1 MRLKFLLYPV
11 SKSSS
16 ILVGREN
23 GVVWLKLEG
32 RGTFENSKCVKD
44 FVQRMIS
51 KGNSEFVLD
60 LEKCELM
67 DSTFM
72 GTLASVAFSLRDL
85 ERGLLRVVRANTRNF
100 SLLEGLGLDHLF
112 QVEPE
117 PAAPLPPA
125 LQKAGMP
132 GLAPEEQRI
141 TILEAHEA
149 LIDANPRNAVRFQDV
164 IEYLRQEITE
174 GEPYP

>member
-1 MRLKFLLYPV
+1 V

>member
-1 MRLKFLLYPV
+1 M
-11 SKSSS
+11 
-16 ILVGREN
+16 
-23 GVVWLKLEG
+23 KLEG
-32 RGTFENSKCVKD
+32 RGTFENSKCVKE

-51 KGNSEFVLD
+51 KGHSEFVLD

-85 ERGLLRVVRANTRNF
+85 DDGLLRVVRANSRNF

-117 PAAPLPPA
+117 PSAPQPAALR
-125 LQKAGMP
+125 KAGVP
-132 GLAPEEQRI
+132 GSAPEEQRI
-141 TILEAHEA
+141 AILEAHEA
-149 LIDANPRNAVRFQDV
+149 LVDADPRNAVRFQDV

-174 GEPYP
+174 SETPEAR

>member
-1 MRLKFLLYPV
+1 V

-16 ILVGREN
+16 ILVGSEN
-23 GVVWLKLEG
+23 GIVWMKLEG
-32 RGTFENSKCVKD
+32 RGTFENSKCVKE

-51 KGNSEFVLD
+51 KGHSDFVLD

-117 PAAPLPPA
+117 PSAPLPPA
-125 LQKAGMP
+125 LQKAGIP
-132 GLAPEEQRI
+132 GSAPEEQRI
-141 TILEAHEA
+141 AILEAHEA
-149 LIDANPRNAVRFQDV
+149 LIDADPRNAVRFQDV

-174 GEPYP
+174 GEPST

>member
-1 MRLKFLLYPV
+1 V

-16 ILVGREN
+16 ILVGSEN
-23 GVVWLKLEG
+23 GTVWMKLEG
-32 RGTFENSKCVKD
+32 RGTFENSKCVKE

-51 KGNSEFVLD
+51 KGHNDFVLD

-85 ERGLLRVVRANTRNF
+85 ESGLLRVVRANTRNF

-117 PAAPLPPA
+117 PSPSLPPA
-125 LQKAGMP
+125 LHKAGIP
-132 GLAPEEQRI
+132 GSAPDEQRLA
-141 TILEAHEA
+141 ILEAHEA
-149 LIDANPRNAVRFQDV
+149 LIDADPRNAVRFQDV
-164 IEYLRQEITE
+164 IEYLRQEIAE
-174 GEPYP
+174 GGPEGSH

>member
-1 MRLKFLLYPV
+1 V

-16 ILVGREN
+16 ILVGSEN
-23 GVVWLKLEG
+23 GTVWMKLEG
-32 RGTFENSKCVKD
+32 RGTFENSKCVKE

-51 KGNSEFVLD
+51 KGHNDFVLD

-85 ERGLLRVVRANTRNF
+85 ESGLLRVVRANTRNF

-117 PAAPLPPA
+117 PSPSLPPS
-125 LQKAGMP
+125 LHKAGIP
-132 GLAPEEQRI
+132 GSAPDEQRLA
-141 TILEAHEA
+141 ILEAHEA
-149 LIDANPRNAVRFQDV
+149 LIDADPRNAVRFQDV
-164 IEYLRQEITE
+164 IEYLRQEIAE
-174 GEPYP
+174 GGPEGSH

>member
-1 MRLKFLLYPV
+1 M
-11 SKSSS
+11 
-16 ILVGREN
+16 
-23 GVVWLKLEG
+23 KLEG
-32 RGTFENSKCVKD
+32 RGTFENSKCVKE

-51 KGNSEFVLD
+51 KGHNDFVLD

-85 ERGLLRVVRANTRNF
+85 ESGLLRVVRANTRNF

-117 PAAPLPPA
+117 PSPSLPPA
-125 LQKAGMP
+125 LHKAGIP
-132 GLAPEEQRI
+132 GSAPDEQRLA
-141 TILEAHEA
+141 ILEAHEA
-149 LIDANPRNAVRFQDV
+149 LIDADSRNAVRFQDV
-164 IEYLRQEITE
+164 IEYLRQEIAE
-174 GEPYP
+174 GGPEGSR

>member
-1 MRLKFLLYPV
+1 V

-16 ILVGREN
+16 ILVGSEN
-23 GVVWLKLEG
+23 GIVWMKLEG

-51 KGNSEFVLD
+51 KGNNEFVLD

-72 GTLASVAFSLRDL
+72 GTLASVAFSLRNL
-85 ERGLLRVVRANTRNF
+85 ESGLLRVVRANNRNF

-112 QVEPE
+112 QLEAEPSNAR
-117 PAAPLPPA
+117 PPL
-125 LQKAGMP
+125 LETTGITT
-132 GLAPEEQRI
+132 LAQEDQRVA
-141 TILEAHEA
+141 ILEAHEA
-149 LIDANPRNAVRFQDV
+149 LVDADPKNAIRFQDV
-164 IEYLRQEITE
+164 IEYLRQEIAE
-174 GEPYP
+174 GGPPNSN

>member
-1 MRLKFLLYPV
+1 V

-16 ILVGREN
+16 ILVGSEN
-23 GVVWLKLEG
+23 GTVWMKLEG
-32 RGTFENSKCVKD
+32 RGTFENSKCVKE

-51 KGNSEFVLD
+51 KGHNDFVLD

-85 ERGLLRVVRANTRNF
+85 ESGLLRVVRANTRNF

-117 PAAPLPPA
+117 PSPSLPPA
-125 LQKAGMP
+125 LHKAGIQ
-132 GLAPEEQRI
+132 GSAPDEQRL

-149 LIDANPRNAVRFQDV
+149 LIDADPRNAVRFQDV
-164 IEYLRQEITE
+164 IEYLRQEIAE
-174 GEPYP
+174 GRPEGSH

>member
-1 MRLKFLLYPV
+1 M
-11 SKSSS
+11 
-16 ILVGREN
+16 
-23 GVVWLKLEG
+23 KLEG
-32 RGTFENSKCVKD
+32 RGTFENSKCVKE

-51 KGNSEFVLD
+51 KGHNEFILD

-85 ERGLLRVVRANTRNF
+85 DSGLLRVVRANTRNF

-117 PAAPLPPA
+117 SSPSLPPA
-125 LQKAGMP
+125 LHKAGIP
-132 GLAPEEQRI
+132 GSAPDEQRLV
-141 TILEAHEA
+141 ILEAHEA
-149 LIDANPRNAVRFQDV
+149 LIDADPRNAVRFQDV
-164 IEYLRQEITE
+164 IEYLRQEIAE
-174 GEPYP
+174 GGPEGSR

>member
-1 MRLKFLLYPV
+1 V

-16 ILVGREN
+16 ILVGSEN
-23 GVVWLKLEG
+23 GTVWMKLEG
-32 RGTFENSKCVKD
+32 RGTFENSKCVKE

-51 KGNSEFVLD
+51 KGHNDFVLD

-85 ERGLLRVVRANTRNF
+85 ESGLLRVVRANTRNF

-117 PAAPLPPA
+117 PSPSVPPA
-125 LQKAGMP
+125 LHKAGIP
-132 GLAPEEQRI
+132 GSAPDEQRLA
-141 TILEAHEA
+141 ILEAHEA
-149 LIDANPRNAVRFQDV
+149 LIDADPRNAVRFQDV
-164 IEYLRQEITE
+164 IEYLRQEIAE
-174 GEPYP
+174 GGPEGSH

>member
-1 MRLKFLLYPV
+1 M
-11 SKSSS
+11 
-16 ILVGREN
+16 
-23 GVVWLKLEG
+23 KLEG
-32 RGTFENSKCVKD
+32 RGTFENSKCVKE

-51 KGNSEFVLD
+51 KGHSDFVLD

-117 PAAPLPPA
+117 PFAPLPPA

-132 GLAPEEQRI
+132 GLGPEEQRI
-141 TILEAHEA
+141 AILEAHEA
-149 LIDANPRNAVRFQDV
+149 LIDADPRNAVRFQDV

-174 GEPYP
+174 G

>member
-1 MRLKFLLYPV
+1 M
-11 SKSSS
+11 
-16 ILVGREN
+16 
-23 GVVWLKLEG
+23 KLEG
-32 RGTFENSKCVKD
+32 RGTFENSKCVKE

-51 KGNSEFVLD
+51 KGHNDFVLD

-85 ERGLLRVVRANTRNF
+85 ESGLLRVVRANTRNF

-117 PAAPLPPA
+117 PSPSVPPA
-125 LQKAGMP
+125 LHKAGIP
-132 GLAPEEQRI
+132 GSAPDEQRLA
-141 TILEAHEA
+141 ILEAHEA
-149 LIDANPRNAVRFQDV
+149 LIDADPRNAVRFQDV
-164 IEYLRQEITE
+164 IEYLRQEIAE
-174 GEPYP
+174 GGPEGSN

>member
-1 MRLKFLLYPV
+1 M
-11 SKSSS
+11 
-16 ILVGREN
+16 
-23 GVVWLKLEG
+23 KLEG
-32 RGTFENSKCVKD
+32 RGTFENSKCVKE

-51 KGNSEFVLD
+51 KGHNDFVLD

-85 ERGLLRVVRANTRNF
+85 ESGLLRVARANTRNF

-117 PAAPLPPA
+117 PSPSLPPA
-125 LQKAGMP
+125 LHKAGIP
-132 GLAPEEQRI
+132 GSAPDEQRLA
-141 TILEAHEA
+141 ILEAHEA
-149 LIDANPRNAVRFQDV
+149 LIDADPRNAVRFQDV
-164 IEYLRQEITE
+164 IEYLRQEIAE
-174 GEPYP
+174 GGPEGSH